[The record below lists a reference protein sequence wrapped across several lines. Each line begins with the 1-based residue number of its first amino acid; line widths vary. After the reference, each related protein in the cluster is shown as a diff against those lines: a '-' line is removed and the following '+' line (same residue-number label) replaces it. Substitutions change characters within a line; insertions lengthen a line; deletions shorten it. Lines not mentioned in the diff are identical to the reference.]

1 MKPALVIVVAVLGLG
16 GLLLGM
22 PAGDSPPHPTGFAIV
37 ELFTS
42 EGCSSCPPAERL
54 AGELIDDARTRN
66 TPVYVIAYHVDY
78 WDRLGWKD
86 RFAAPE
92 HTQRQHAYA
101 RAWRDGRVY
110 TPQMVVNG
118 RVGFIGSSS
127 MQAKREI
134 DAALSKPA
142 GGTLKLTAEPV
153 KRGASTRVGVELKT
167 QTTTEPLELTV
178 VLIEHGVTT
187 QVKRGENRGRTL
199 KHDGVAR
206 VVSTCPIV
214 AGEPA
219 EVKLAVPVDVDPARA
234 SVIAYVQRA
243 GSRVV
248 IAAAAT
254 DA

>member
-1 MKPALVIVVAVLGLG
+1 MRLSLVIVVAVLGIAA
-16 GLLLGM
+16 LLPGM
-22 PAGDSPPHPTGFAIV
+22 AGSDPPSHPTGFAVV

-66 TPVYVIAYHVDY
+66 RPVYMIAYHVDY

-86 RFAAPE
+86 RFATPE
-92 HTQRQHAYA
+92 HTQRQQAYA

-127 MQAKREI
+127 RQAKREI

-142 GGTLKLTAEPV
+142 EGTLKLTAEPV
-153 KRGASTRVGVELKT
+153 KQGASTRIVVELT
-167 QTTTEPLELTV
+167 TPSTTEPLELTV
-178 VLIEHGVTT
+178 VLIEHGVMT

-206 VVSTCPIV
+206 VVSTCPIA
-214 AGEPA
+214 AGEPV

-254 DA
+254 SE